1 MGNGMYACSETKGY
15 DKRRQ
20 KQQRPKRC
28 NLAEMVMPGM
38 REKEWPQSDRQK
50 NQRER
55 RTPKQT
61 ERRAVK
67 ISGVRHSGK
76 QDEG

>member
-1 MGNGMYACSETKGY
+1 MGNRMYTRPKTKHNGE
-15 DKRRQ
+15 RNQ
-20 KQQRPKRC
+20 KQQRPKRR

-38 REKEWPQSDRQK
+38 REKERTQRDRQK
-50 NQRER
+50 NQRKR

-67 ISGVRHSGK
+67 ISSVRQGGK
-76 QDEG
+76 

>member
-1 MGNGMYACSETKGY
+1 MGNRMHTRPETEHNGE
-15 DKRRQ
+15 RNQ

-38 REKEWPQSDRQK
+38 REKERAQRDRQK

>member
-1 MGNGMYACSETKGY
+1 MGNRMYTRPETEHNGE
-15 DKRRQ
+15 RNQ

-38 REKEWPQSDRQK
+38 REKERPQRDRQK
-50 NQRER
+50 NQRKR

-67 ISGVRHSGK
+67 ISSVRLS
-76 QDEG
+76 